1 MVRVL
6 YNKIVCLST
15 IMLLNPGRNE
25 SALPRKEVCA
35 TSDGNHRLSRCNQD
49 HFCVFITVWLVVIDG
64 CDVNTALVL
73 FTRPT
78 LPE

>member
-15 IMLLNPGRNE
+15 IMLLNLQE
-25 SALPRKEVCA
+25 RKVFFQEKGVRA
-35 TSDGNHRLSRCNQD
+35 KSDGNHRLSICNQD

-64 CDVNTALVL
+64 YGVNISFVL
-73 FTRPT
+73 QFTR
-78 LPE
+78 